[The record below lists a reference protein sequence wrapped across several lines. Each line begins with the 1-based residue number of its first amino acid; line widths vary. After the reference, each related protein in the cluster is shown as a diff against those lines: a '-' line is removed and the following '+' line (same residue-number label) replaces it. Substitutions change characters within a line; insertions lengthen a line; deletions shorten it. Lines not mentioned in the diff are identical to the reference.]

1 MVFRIDSL
9 VDFARIGTLRQ
20 AALIRRRPLN
30 RESVLF
36 VFVAHEGFSL
46 ARRLVPPCHFYVYA
60 RCAGVVGRRTVFGL
74 PPPSQQ
80 SL

>member
-20 AALIRRRPLN
+20 AALIGRRRLN

-46 ARRLVPPCHFYVYA
+46 ARRLVPPCHFYA